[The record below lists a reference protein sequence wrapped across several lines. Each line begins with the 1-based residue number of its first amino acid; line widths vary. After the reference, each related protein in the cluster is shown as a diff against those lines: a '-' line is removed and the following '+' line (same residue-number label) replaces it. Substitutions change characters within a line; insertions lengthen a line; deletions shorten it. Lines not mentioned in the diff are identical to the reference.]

1 MVLIIFK
8 QALKHLENAFDVGDE
23 YDFKLKHF
31 ETIEDINV
39 QKLVRLCK
47 NTEETIFTIMNLNGI
62 SENEVNI

>member
-31 ETIEDINV
+31 ETVEDINV

-47 NTEETIFTIMNLNGI
+47 NTEETIFTIMDLSGI